1 MGNGPGGRGGGYGG
15 GGMDPGGFHGAMG
28 HGGGGDWAQW
38 LAIPTLIFVIIAVAL
53 AAWST
58 YMLWKMRRDANAPA
72 AASDAEAVLAARLA
86 KGEIGADDYTRR
98 IAVLRGA
105 PAADAADTTPIP

>member
-1 MGNGPGGRGGGYGG
+1 MEHGPGGGGGYGG

-58 YMLWKMRRDANAPA
+58 YMLWKMRRDAAAPA
-72 AASDAEAVLAARLA
+72 ASSGAEAVLATRLA
-86 KGEIGADDYTRR
+86 NGEIGADDYTRR
-98 IAVLRGA
+98 MAVLRGA
-105 PAADAADTTPIP
+105 PGADAADTTPIP